1 MMTDEEM
8 IQQYKDFFAHHTA
21 LLDLLL
27 ERSRLDDKI
36 IDGFSRLC
44 TLYKD
49 AHNGVCS
56 DWDEQNRE
64 YEAILKAYR
73 DITARYEALLR
84 EHGIDFDL
92 IPPELLDEPDGP
104 DDDDGW
110 DYLDEDEIVEDI
122 PPEDKA
128 PAAEP
133 GEPAEQVSDRLGQ
146 FLLD

>member
-8 IQQYKDFFAHHTA
+8 IKQYKEFFALHTK
-21 LLDLLL
+21 LIDLLL

-64 YEAILKAYR
+64 YEATLNLYR
-73 DITARYEALLR
+73 DITARYEAMLR
-84 EHGIDFDL
+84 EHGIDFNPV
-92 IPPELLDEPDGP
+92 PPELRDEPDGP

-110 DYLDEDEIVEDI
+110 DYLDEDEIVDDI
-122 PPEDKA
+122 PPEAEA

>member
-8 IQQYKDFFAHHTA
+8 IRQYKDFFALHTK
-21 LLDLLL
+21 LIDLLL
-27 ERSRLDDKI
+27 ERSRQDTRI

-64 YEAILKAYR
+64 YEATLNLYR

-84 EHGIDFDL
+84 EHGIDFDP
-92 IPPELLDEPDGP
+92 IPPELLDEPDGL

-122 PPEDKA
+122 PPEAEA
-128 PAAEP
+128 PAAEV